1 MAQISKHVNR
11 YNYSKILIII
21 LGLIAV
27 FFVMVWTR
35 AFWGS
40 MKAYQTGEIFL
51 KEGNY
56 IKAITFFDRSIHWY
70 TPFNPYVQ
78 RSAEHLWEIGKLA
91 EKEGDI
97 RLSLIAYRTIRR
109 GFRAA
114 SSFYVPRES
123 WIKKCNVKIDALLLK
138 NEKEGVAQ
146 GDTKSSET
154 HLFDTQKSKSPDI
167 FWSIIVEVG
176 FLGWI
181 GSVIGFIMIV
191 MRRKGESKYTFFTFI
206 IWIAVTIIFFSM
218 WIVGMMKS

>member
-11 YNYSKILIII
+11 YNYPKILVII

-27 FFVMVWTR
+27 FFMMVWTR

-40 MKAYQTGEIFL
+40 MKAYQKGEIFL
-51 KEGNY
+51 KEGKY
-56 IKAITFFDRSIHWY
+56 IEAITFFDRSIHWY

-114 SSFYVPRES
+114 SNFYIPGKI
-123 WIKKCNVKIDALLLK
+123 WIKKCNEKIEALLMIT
-138 NEKEGVAQ
+138 EKEGV
-146 GDTKSSET
+146 GRKDFKSSEK
-154 HLFDTQKSKSPDI
+154 HLMENQQSKPPNI
-167 FWSIIVEVG
+167 IWSIVVEVG

-191 MRRKGESKYTFFTFI
+191 MRRKGAHSNTFFPII
-206 IWIAVTIIFFSM
+206 IWIAGTIIFFSM